1 MKGKKLQGE
10 QETGKKKGGR
20 RLHRQL
26 KARNR
31 KKTKM
36 YENID
41 SYYTSVVTFLLSIKM
56 M

>member
-26 KARNR
+26 KARNKEDKNVR
-31 KKTKM
+31 E
-36 YENID
+36 Y
-41 SYYTSVVTFLLSIKM
+41 
-56 M
+56 